1 LIGTILGDIIGSAY
15 EHKPIKT
22 TVFDLMNESS
32 RYTDDSVLTIATM
45 DVYLSGLSF
54 TQAYQQYTLSYPHR
68 GYGSSFNFWVHRRET
83 KPYNSFGNGSAM
95 RVSPIGW
102 LFDSAEEVLSE
113 AKRSAEVTH
122 NHPEGIKGAQAVA
135 LSIFMAR
142 KGATKDEIRQ
152 MITRSFGY
160 DLHHTIDEIRP
171 HTGFDVSCQGSVPPA
186 IIAFLDSTSV
196 LDAIRKAI
204 SLGGDS
210 DTQAAIA
217 GGIAEAFYGPVSK
230 QLYDQIIMTTL
241 APALHQKVLA
251 FYERIKQPLYIQ
263 STKEKQ

>member
-1 LIGTILGDIIGSAY
+1 MIGTILGDIIGSAY

-22 TVFDLMNESS
+22 TMFELMSENS
-32 RYTDDSVLTIATM
+32 RFTDDSVLTVATM
-45 DVYLSGLSF
+45 DVYLSGMTF
-54 TQAYQQYTLSYPHR
+54 NQAYQQYTLNYPHR
-68 GYGSSFNFWVHRRET
+68 GYGSSFNLWVHHRET

-102 LFDSAEEVLSE
+102 LFETAEEVLSE

-142 KGATKDEIRQ
+142 KRATKDEIRQ
-152 MITRSFGY
+152 TISKQFCY
-160 DLHHTIDEIRP
+160 DLVHTIEEIRP
-171 HTGFDVSCQGSVPPA
+171 YVSFDVTCQGSVPPA

-196 LDAIRKAI
+196 LDAIKKAV

-217 GGIAEAFYGPVSK
+217 GGIAEAFYGPIPK
-230 QLYDQIIMTTL
+230 PLYDQIIMTTL
-241 APALHQKVLA
+241 APALHMKVLA
-251 FYERIKQPLYIQ
+251 FYDRIKQPLYIQ
-263 STKEKQ
+263 TTKEKQ